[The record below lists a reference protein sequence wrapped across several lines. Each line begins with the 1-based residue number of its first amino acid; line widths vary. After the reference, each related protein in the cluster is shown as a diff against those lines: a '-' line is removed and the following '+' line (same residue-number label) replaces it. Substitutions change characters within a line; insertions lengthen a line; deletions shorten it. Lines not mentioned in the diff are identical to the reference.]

1 MRKMFIFYLIKVKK
15 RLRLWALSS
24 ATFALALAAFFAAP
38 ACAPPPPD
46 GAEQDGALKYVGHV
60 SDVRAR
66 SLLELESIRVT
77 DASGESAR
85 FRVEEGRR
93 FDAFGPSHARE
104 HMLTGEP
111 VEVTYRE
118 AADGTLFIL
127 DLSDAPAEP
136 PAPSE

>member
-15 RLRLWALSS
+15 RLRLWALPS
-24 ATFALALAAFFAAP
+24 ATFALALAVPFAAS
-38 ACAPPPPD
+38 ACAPPPD
-46 GAEQDGALKYVGHV
+46 AERDGALKYVGHV

-66 SLLELESIRVT
+66 SLLELESLRVT
-77 DASGESAR
+77 DASGASAL

-104 HMLTGEP
+104 HMLTGEF

-118 AADGTLFIL
+118 SADGTLFIL

>member
-15 RLRLWALSS
+15 RLRLWALPS
-24 ATFALALAAFFAAP
+24 ATFALALAAPFAAS
-38 ACAPPPPD
+38 ACAPPPH
-46 GAEQDGALKYVGHV
+46 GAEQGGALKYVGHV

-77 DASGESAR
+77 DASGASAL

-93 FDAFGPSHARE
+93 FGAFGPSHARE

-118 AADGTLFIL
+118 TADGALFIL

>member
-15 RLRLWALSS
+15 LLRLWALPS
-24 ATFALALAAFFAAP
+24 AAFALALAVLFAAP
-38 ACAPPPPD
+38 ACSPPP
-46 GAEQDGALKYVGHV
+46 GAEQDGGALKYVGHV

-66 SLLELESIRVT
+66 SLLELESLRVT

-104 HMLTGEP
+104 HMLTGEL

-118 AADGTLFIL
+118 SADGTLFIL